1 MPQDS
6 FSALGP
12 WADYAQNGLSPET
25 ARANMRVILEY
36 FIQSGWG
43 GAYLGIFKKI
53 IKPYLDDVPTLQHVL
68 ASPVI
73 QKSGDVERGQHGEMI
88 FYDLFKYLMNVDSEE
103 VRKYLQTSFPGFAE
117 RLALEPF
124 RISE

>member
-1 MPQDS
+1 MPQDG
-6 FSALGP
+6 FNPQGP
-12 WADYAQNGLSPET
+12 WAEYAQSGLSPET

-43 GAYLGIFKKI
+43 GGYLGVFKKI
-53 IKPYLDDVPTLQHVL
+53 IKPYLDDVPTLQSVL
-68 ASPVI
+68 ASPII
-73 QKSGDVERGQHGEMI
+73 QKSGEVERGQPGEVI

-117 RLALEPF
+117 RFALEPF